1 MYIPLIF
8 LILISSFNYIS
19 LSADQYKCRQSDI
32 NREIE
37 IGDEV
42 TICLHSKEKKQKI
55 AYKLKVDKYSIIT
68 IKGGFEAFQPES
80 TNPEQNPSPS
90 EDTTK
95 YRFRNMIKE
104 GNNDEEK
111 ILAENQ
117 NPNLEETTNPTIE
130 LETTQVTDEQ
140 KEEQNETD
148 IIEENPDDKR
158 KFFAQIGD
166 KMTQYPSVSI
176 FNIYIYINIFF
187 DIGFYL
193 YSYIGEEI

>member
-80 TNPEQNPSPS
+80 TNSETNPTPS
-90 EDTTK
+90 EDTNK

-111 ILAENQ
+111 ILAPNQ
-117 NPNLEETTNPTIE
+117 NEEGTTNPSNE
-130 LETTQVTDEQ
+130 EGTTQVTDEE
-140 KEEQNETD
+140 KEEPAESD

-176 FNIYIYINIFF
+176 FNI
-187 DIGFYL
+187 
-193 YSYIGEEI
+193 

>member
-90 EDTTK
+90 EDTNK

-176 FNIYIYINIFF
+176 FII
-187 DIGFYL
+187 
-193 YSYIGEEI
+193 